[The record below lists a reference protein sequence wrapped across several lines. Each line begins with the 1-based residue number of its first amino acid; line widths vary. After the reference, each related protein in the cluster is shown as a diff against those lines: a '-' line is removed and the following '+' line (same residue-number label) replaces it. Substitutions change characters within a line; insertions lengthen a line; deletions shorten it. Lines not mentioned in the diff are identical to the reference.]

1 MKSSIQQQLT
11 EINDLSAHILEELQ
25 QPEPSLESVNERMR
39 ERAES
44 IDKMDIMVQQ
54 FAAGSLTGAQEEK
67 LQMLFEQHATLNDK
81 IQQALEGLLNEQ
93 REKLGE
99 ASRKRKADDQYRVL
113 KKPDISY
120 F

>member
-1 MKSSIQQQLT
+1 MKSSLHRQLT
-11 EINDLSAHILEELQ
+11 EINDLSTRILEELQ
-25 QPEPSLESVNERMR
+25 QPEPSIDTVNERMR
-39 ERAES
+39 ERAEA

-54 FAAGSLTGAQEEK
+54 FGTGNLTETQEEK
-67 LQMLFEQHATLNDK
+67 LRILFEQHDVVNTQ
-81 IQQALEGLLNEQ
+81 IQEALDSLLNEQ

-99 ASRKRKADDQYRVL
+99 ASRKRKADDKYRVL